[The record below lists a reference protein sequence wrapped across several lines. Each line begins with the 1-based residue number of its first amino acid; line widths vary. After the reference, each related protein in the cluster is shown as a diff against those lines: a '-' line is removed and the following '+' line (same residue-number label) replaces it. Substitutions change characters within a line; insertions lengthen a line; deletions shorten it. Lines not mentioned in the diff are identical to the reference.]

1 MSTSKN
7 LWCQIR
13 PLWQRQVADQL
24 LKFLQDLFL
33 SGRTNRRP
41 RPRPQMCLQKRRSNV
56 SAVQDIGAHA
66 HVIHMLHDG
75 RCIPIGRQQ
84 HRHVIIIAHPF
95 FLIVDHDTRLVAP
108 VMLKLLSLAL
118 KDWGELF
125 VVSSF
130 KLAADAID
138 L

>member
-1 MSTSKN
+1 MTDS
-7 LWCQIR
+7 W
-13 PLWQRQVADQL
+13 
-24 LKFLQDLFL
+24 
-33 SGRTNRRP
+33 
-41 RPRPQMCLQKRRSNV
+41 
-56 SAVQDIGAHA
+56 
-66 HVIHMLHDG
+66 
-75 RCIPIGRQQ
+75 
-84 HRHVIIIAHPF
+84 HVIIIAHPF
-95 FLIVDHDTRLVAP
+95 FLIVDHDTGLVAP